1 MLPAIEFENTSEVFN
16 IIWNIKQKVNKRL
29 K

>member
-1 MLPAIEFENTSEVFN
+1 MLPTIEFENTFEVFN

>member
-1 MLPAIEFENTSEVFN
+1 MLPTTEFENTFEVFN